1 MHISSKGIYGLRA
14 MFDLAQHSGNGLVQS
29 ETIALRQGI
38 PVSYLNQLLITLRRA
53 GLIESL
59 RGPQGGHRLARTTEA
74 ITLLDIL
81 SALEGPILP
90 HPSLRDHS
98 GPTEADDR
106 TLVDAVWDDLRD
118 KITNLL
124 ESHTLD
130 ELCRR
135 KQHGEADLMYYI

>member
-14 MFDLAQHSGNGLVQS
+14 MFDLAQHSGNSLVQS
-29 ETIALRQGI
+29 ETIAQRQGI

-59 RGPQGGHRLARTTEA
+59 RGLQGGHRLARGPEA

-81 SALEGPILP
+81 TALEGPILP
-90 HPSLRDHS
+90 QPSLRDHP
-98 GPTEADDR
+98 GAAEAE
-106 TLVDAVWDDLRD
+106 TPAVVDSIWVDLRD
-118 KITNLL
+118 KVTHLL

-135 KQHGEADLMYYI
+135 K

>member
-14 MFDLAQHSGNGLVQS
+14 MFDLAQHSGNSLVQS

-59 RGPQGGHRLARTTEA
+59 RGPQGGHRLARGPEA

-81 SALEGPILP
+81 TALEGPILP
-90 HPSLRDHS
+90 QPSLRDHP
-98 GPTEADDR
+98 GAAEVE
-106 TLVDAVWDDLRD
+106 TLAVVDSLWADLRD
-118 KITNLL
+118 KVTHLL

>member
-14 MFDLAQHSGNGLVQS
+14 MFALAQHSGNGLIQS

-59 RGPQGGHRLARTTEA
+59 RGPQGGHRLARTPET
-74 ITLLDIL
+74 ITFLDIL
-81 SALEGPILP
+81 TALEGPILP
-90 HPSLRDHS
+90 HPSLRDHPS
-98 GPTEADDR
+98 PTDAGDL
-106 TLVDAVWDDLRD
+106 TLVEVIWDDLRD
-118 KITNLL
+118 KVIKLL
-124 ESHTLD
+124 ASQTLD

-135 KQHGEADLMYYI
+135 KQLGETDLMYYI